1 MERSARHCQNI
12 SKIMKYLENIS
23 IKLASFS
30 KSKLPN
36 YWNSLPKTLQFC
48 QFFCNDQQWLFV
60 DRLLAIIA
68 KYFVQGKNILQNFS
82 SCQHFSTFLA
92 IVDFFVNSCTVIDE
106 YILHLISRLWML
118 QLKVSEHSHR
128 TQVRRFFSNH
138 GQDHICF
145 KIAFIALVQD
155 GVEMVRLEHVIP
167 SLISDNS
174 FQVYQPLLSY

>member
-1 MERSARHCQNI
+1 
-12 SKIMKYLENIS
+12 MKYLENIS

-30 KSKLPN
+30 KFKIAKLLELFAKN
-36 YWNSLPKTLQFC
+36 FVILLV
-48 QFFCNDQQWLFV
+48 FCNNQQWLFV

-82 SCQHFSTFLA
+82 SCWHFSTFLA

-128 TQVRRFFSNH
+128 TQVRGFFSNH
-138 GQDHICF
+138 GQDHICY

-174 FQVYQPLLSY
+174 FQVYKPLLSY